1 MIADAK
7 MIGRVLM
14 ICAASAALALGVA
27 CAVDA
32 TAVPPTPV
40 PTVAMATPES
50 MPTHIPRQHSADH
63 VPGLAEPVDAEHFV
77 DSYPNHAQTLTQSP
91 ARVLVN
97 FDFSLDERSRIT
109 VERDGATL
117 DTGAVEF
124 DTRKI
129 YMSAA
134 LPPNTG
140 DGLYRVQYR
149 ACVAGADCSDGSFGF
164 QVRAADAQRF
174 VDLTA
179 QREVTVHLKNVQYM
193 PANFIIRPGTKVIWV
208 NDDPV
213 PHFVNSDPHPSHN
226 AFPKL
231 NSLDIPLHGT
241 YEFTFD
247 TPGEYTFH
255 CSAHVPQNM
264 FGRILVRADAMTD
277 NATPTQAV
285 ALEPTPTQSAAT
297 ATRAPTNAPTRAPTA
312 IPTRSKTPEPTA
324 TLLPQAPALELPPQ
338 RFAAHFVASSPEH
351 GAVLERAP
359 EKIQLDFNFTL
370 ARNSNLNVVKDDE
383 KLTIG
388 DLEFSENRLQM
399 SANLPDAGAGVYR
412 VLYRACWPD
421 KSCHDGEFAFVVK
434 QDAAR

>member
-7 MIGRVLM
+7 MIGRAVM
-14 ICAASAALALGVA
+14 IFAASAALALSVA
-27 CAVDA
+27 CVVDA

-40 PTVAMATPES
+40 PTVAMATAES

-63 VPGLAEPVDAEHFV
+63 VPGLAEPTDAEHFV

-91 ARVLVN
+91 ARVVVN
-97 FDFSLDERSRIT
+97 FDFALDERSRIA
-109 VERDGATL
+109 VERDGAAL

-124 DTRKI
+124 DARMISLT
-129 YMSAA
+129 AA
-134 LPPNTG
+134 LPAHAG
-140 DGLYRVQYR
+140 DGLYRVKYR
-149 ACVAGADCSDGSFGF
+149 ACVQDADCSDGAFGF
-164 QVRAADAQRF
+164 RVRAADAQSF

-179 QREVTVHLKNVQYM
+179 QREVTVHLKNVKYM
-193 PANFIIRPGTKVIWV
+193 PANFIVRPGTKVIWV

-213 PHFVNSDPHPSHN
+213 EHFVNSDPHPSHN

-264 FGRILVRADAMTD
+264 FGRIIVRADGMTD
-277 NATPTQAV
+277 NATPTEIA
-285 ALEPTPTQSAAT
+285 ALAPTPTQLAAT
-297 ATRAPTNAPTRAPTA
+297 ATRAPTNAPTNAPTV
-312 IPTRSKTPEPTA
+312 IPTRSNTPEPTA
-324 TLLPQAPALELPPQ
+324 TPLPQAPAPELPAQ
-338 RFAAHFVASSPEH
+338 RFAAHFVASSPAH

-359 EKIQLDFNFTL
+359 EKILLDFNFTL
-370 ARNSNLNVVKDDE
+370 ARNSNINVVKDGE
-383 KLTIG
+383 KLTMG

-399 SANLPDAGAGVYR
+399 SANLPDAGAGVYH

-421 KSCHDGEFAFVVK
+421 KSCHDGEFAFVV
-434 QDAAR
+434 R